1 MYYATQSINYL
12 YIHEANTGAVH
23 FPVAL
28 FRPMQN
34 YNLSGNV
41 LAITYQDGMVE
52 VYDVQNRCRIR

>member
-1 MYYATQSINYL
+1 MYYATRGTDSL
-12 YIHEANTGAVH
+12 YIHEATTGAIH

-28 FRPMQN
+28 LRPMQN